1 MGSLTLRAVMC
12 RIPFMGSCLLP
23 CEWTPTG
30 GRGACWGL
38 GHWFNRSIPGNSD
51 RGGFSIL
58 LSCVLFKAVCDIT
71 HWETLHFFL
80 PVKFSKKKNH
90 AFSETRGFLFF
101 FLKLLLLLMFWS
113 KIMSPL
119 RLEDIHCGFTN
130 IFSCLMALQ

>member
-1 MGSLTLRAVMC
+1 MC
-12 RIPFMGSCLLP
+12 RIPFGGSCLLP

-71 HWETLHFFL
+71 HWETLHSFL
-80 PVKFSKKKNH
+80 PVKFSEKKNH

-101 FLKLLLLLMFWS
+101 FS
-113 KIMSPL
+113 KVIIIINV
-119 RLEDIHCGFTN
+119 LEQNNVTSETGGHSLWFYKYFQLFDGFTVDR
-130 IFSCLMALQ
+130 IVLIS